1 MAGENQLLWTL
12 WLTYGAFYFCRT
24 NISAAVPGLEAGLE
38 LSKTQIGFIL
48 GALKIAYGLGQ
59 FVNGQLAEKISP
71 RKLLAVGRLGS
82 AALNVVFGFGAALY
96 FLIFVWACNG
106 YAQALGWTP
115 CMRVAANWIPFNRRG
130 RAIGLIGTGYQ
141 VTAALTFVIAAGA
154 VEWNG
159 IRRAAVFTEMTGPT
173 AANVAAAAKRQG
185 HDPQTTRAI
194 HGFLRVAQ
202 AKDGGEL
209 LAVVRDKQAVAP
221 ARALALETLN
231 DLADPR
237 RDEALRA
244 AEAAGNAF
252 LTQAAERLRKKLNDT
267 PPAGPAGILKKNRLH
282 AHRTIEVLL
291 GRGMAFFLPAAL
303 LAGASLAMFFFLRE
317 KPSGQ
322 AVEQAGESVAVPA
335 QNTIRQNI
343 RLTLTNPTLWFLAV
357 ALGLLSACRYGF
369 LDWGL
374 THLLEETDTTLGKA
388 GLKYAVLP
396 LGGIAGAYWSGW
408 VTDRWFGGRRMPVIC
423 LLLVLLG
430 GLTLVYN
437 YAIQAGLELSIV
449 LLLMIG
455 FAIYGPQVL
464 LVGTAPIDMA
474 RQGAAAAAV
483 GFVNFMGYLGAFAG
497 DQVTGWLKDRHE
509 WHVPLMFW
517 AGCAFAAAA
526 VVACLWNTRA
536 GDATGAEPI

>member
-1 MAGENQLLWTL
+1 MLWTL

-24 NISAAVPGLEAGLE
+24 NISAALPGLEAGLE

-71 RKLLAVGRLGS
+71 RKLLAVGMLGS
-82 AALNVVFGFGAALY
+82 AVLNVVFGFGAALY

-106 YAQALGWTP
+106 YAQSLGWTP
-115 CMRVAANWIPFNRRG
+115 CMRVAANWIPFSRRG

-141 VTAALTFVIAAGA
+141 VTAALTFVIAGGA
-154 VEWNG
+154 VEWHG
-159 IRRAAVFTEMTGPT
+159 HRQAAAFTEMTEPT
-173 AANVAAAAKRQG
+173 AANVEVAAKRQG
-185 HDPQTTRAI
+185 HDPQTARTI
-194 HGFLRVAQ
+194 HGLLRVAQ
-202 AKDGGEL
+202 AKDGSEL
-209 LAVVRDKQAVAP
+209 LAVVQDKQAVAP

-237 RDEALRA
+237 RDEALRF
-244 AEAAGNAF
+244 AEATGNSF
-252 LTQAAERLRKKLNDT
+252 LSQAAERLRKKLNNT
-267 PPAGPAGILKKNRLH
+267 PPTNPAVVLKRTRQR

-291 GRGMAFFLPAAL
+291 GRSMAFFLPAVL
-303 LAGASLAMFFFLRE
+303 LAGASLVMFFFLRE
-317 KPSGQ
+317 RPPEQ
-322 AVEQAGESVAVPA
+322 DVEQADELVAAAV
-335 QNTIRQNI
+335 QNTIWQNI

-357 ALGLLSACRYGF
+357 ALGLLNACRYGF

-396 LGGIAGAYWSGW
+396 IGGIAGAYWSGW
-408 VTDRWFGGRRMPVIC
+408 ITDRWFGGRRMPVIC

-430 GLTLVYN
+430 VLTLVYN
-437 YAIQAGLELSIV
+437 YAIQAGTEISIV
-449 LLLMIG
+449 LLLIIG

-526 VVACLWNTRA
+526 AVACLWNTRA
-536 GDATGAEPI
+536 GDATGEEST

>member
-71 RKLLAVGRLGS
+71 RKLLAVGMLGS

-536 GDATGAEPI
+536 GDAKREEFI